1 MLAIIYY
8 SNRCIVCKAFTTF
21 NPTRFDYYFHLTN
34 EELGFGETKY
44 FTQSYIVME
53 SAFYSE
59 VLRIHLTPTILILP
73 TTFRCCAL
81 SFEG

>member
-1 MLAIIYY
+1 MFAIIYY

-21 NPTRFDYYFHLTN
+21 TPTRFNSYFHLTN
-34 EELGFGETKY
+34 ELVFGETKY
-44 FTQSYIVME
+44 FTQSDIVME

-59 VLRIHLTPTILILP
+59 ILRIHLTPTNLILP